1 VALIGTASL
10 GNGEVR
16 ALAVSDDGRFV
27 AAAGDDGLLFWDSTA
42 TGGLTGALSV
52 KHIIRRHSVYAVA
65 LSPDGSTLAS
75 ADATGVWLWNPQ
87 TGKKLVDKPLL
98 TEAGV
103 RELCFTPSEG
113 RRWTSRILA
122 VAFERNVKLYDLPSG
137 ALGEMPRLHEGRIQ
151 CLAFG
156 AHGKQLATASE
167 DGDIRVWELSIA
179 DKMIQVVPK
188 QRLKGHTEIVTDLA
202 FSHDGKSLVSGGQDR
217 AVIVWDP
224 QSGQE
229 RVQFAGHTD
238 RVIRLGFMP
247 RDTGLVS
254 VGRDGT
260 VKRWRADPPLFPR
273 VGSVSDGVPETR
285 R

>member
-1 VALIGTASL
+1 
-10 GNGEVR
+10 
-16 ALAVSDDGRFV
+16 
-27 AAAGDDGLLFWDSTA
+27 
-42 TGGLTGALSV
+42 
-52 KHIIRRHSVYAVA
+52 
-65 LSPDGSTLAS
+65 
-75 ADATGVWLWNPQ
+75 
-87 TGKKLVDKPLL
+87 
-98 TEAGV
+98 
-103 RELCFTPSEG
+103 
-113 RRWTSRILA
+113 
-122 VAFERNVKLYDLPSG
+122 
-137 ALGEMPRLHEGRIQ
+137 
-151 CLAFG
+151 
-156 AHGKQLATASE
+156 
-167 DGDIRVWELSIA
+167 
-179 DKMIQVVPK
+179 MIQVVPK